1 MESDSELP
9 GAEFSLSA
17 TLCLPPREWRVFERK
32 RGAMTTD
39 LIVGIMAETIKVTLL
54 ISAPAL
60 LVGLVV
66 GVAVS
71 LFQAVTQIQEMTLVF
86 VPKIVGVMI
95 TVVIVLPWMINLL
108 VSFTHNLFA
117 NIPMYIR

>member
-1 MESDSELP
+1 MT
-9 GAEFSLSA
+9 AEF
-17 TLCLPPREWRVFERK
+17 
-32 RGAMTTD
+32 
-39 LIVGIMAETIKVTLL
+39 IVGIMAETIKVTLL

-60 LVGLVV
+60 LVGLVIGV
-66 GVAVS
+66 GVS

-86 VPKIVGVMI
+86 VPKIVGVMV

>member
-1 MESDSELP
+1 
-9 GAEFSLSA
+9 
-17 TLCLPPREWRVFERK
+17 
-32 RGAMTTD
+32 MTTD

-86 VPKIVGVMI
+86 VPKIVAVML
-95 TVVIVLPWMINLL
+95 TLVIVLPWMINLL
-108 VSFTHNLFA
+108 VAFTHNLFT
-117 NIPMYIR
+117 NIPLYIR

>member
-1 MESDSELP
+1 MTSE
-9 GAEFSLSA
+9 F
-17 TLCLPPREWRVFERK
+17 
-32 RGAMTTD
+32 
-39 LIVGIMAETIKVTLL
+39 IVGIMAETIKVTLL

-60 LVGLVV
+60 LVGLVIGV
-66 GVAVS
+66 GVS

-108 VSFTHNLFA
+108 VSFTHNLFT

>member
-1 MESDSELP
+1 MILR
-9 GAEFSLSA
+9 SLLRA
-17 TLCLPPREWRVFERK
+17 LTLGRRIFFERNSE
-32 RGAMTTD
+32 RMTTD

-86 VPKIVGVMI
+86 VPKIVAVMI
-95 TVVIVLPWMINLL
+95 TLVIVLPWMINLL
-108 VSFTHNLFA
+108 VTYTHHLFT
-117 NIPMYIR
+117 NIPQYIR

>member
-1 MESDSELP
+1 MT
-9 GAEFSLSA
+9 AEF
-17 TLCLPPREWRVFERK
+17 
-32 RGAMTTD
+32 
-39 LIVGIMAETIKVTLL
+39 IVGIMAETIKVTLL

-60 LVGLVV
+60 LVGLVIGV
-66 GVAVS
+66 GVS

-108 VSFTHNLFA
+108 VSFTHNLIT